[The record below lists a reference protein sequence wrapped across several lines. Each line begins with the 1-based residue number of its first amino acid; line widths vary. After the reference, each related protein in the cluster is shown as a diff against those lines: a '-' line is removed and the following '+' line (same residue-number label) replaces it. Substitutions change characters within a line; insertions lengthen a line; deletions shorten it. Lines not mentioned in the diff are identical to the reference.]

1 MEERTVTIAFSTDLA
16 RRIRDGLACQEQATA
31 ENYRA
36 TTESQ
41 TPNKSRYKSCMET
54 ARKDYECFDRAF
66 QRALDA

>member
-1 MEERTVTIAFSTDLA
+1 MDERKVTITLSTDLA
-16 RRIRDGLACQEQATA
+16 RRIRDCLACQEQATA
-31 ENYRA
+31 ENYRSA
-36 TTESQ
+36 AESQ